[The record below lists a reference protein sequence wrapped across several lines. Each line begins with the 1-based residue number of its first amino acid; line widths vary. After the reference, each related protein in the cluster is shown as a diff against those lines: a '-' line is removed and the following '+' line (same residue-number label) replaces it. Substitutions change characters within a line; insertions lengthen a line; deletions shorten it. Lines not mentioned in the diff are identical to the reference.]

1 MTKML
6 RPLHTMSALVV
17 VASVTSGAL
26 VASAALSGLNRPAS
40 VTIAAR
46 REDASG
52 LVQSSV
58 ETRDML
64 ATVDL
69 VNAERAALG
78 LAPLAWNDKV
88 AAAAAAHSADMARIN
103 VMQHAGSDGS
113 NAGNRLD
120 RAGFR
125 WSSWGETIGA
135 GFNSPGPLVA
145 AWMASPG
152 HREQLT
158 GNYTWVGI
166 SMVRSANG
174 VAYWTLVVATGS

>member
-17 VASVTSGAL
+17 VAAVSSGTL
-26 VASAALSGLNRPAS
+26 VASAALSGLSRPAS
-40 VTIAAR
+40 VTLTAR
-46 REDASG
+46 REDVASFG
-52 LVQSSV
+52 QSSV
-58 ETRDML
+58 EARDML

-78 LAPLAWNDKV
+78 LAPLVWHDTV
-88 AAAAAAHSADMARIN
+88 AAAAAAHSADMANIN

-113 NAGNRLD
+113 NTGNRLD
-120 RAGFR
+120 RVGFR

-152 HREQLT
+152 HRAQLT
-158 GNYTWVGI
+158 GDYQYVGI
-166 SMVRSANG
+166 AMVRSAG
-174 VAYWTLVVATGS
+174 GTAYWTLVVASGG